1 MPPDM
6 SATMIFT
13 QAGIFPAL
21 GTALALGLLV
31 GIEREWA
38 NDRVAGIRTFALV
51 TLSGAL
57 AALVAEVFGG
67 LVIAGALVCLTVM
80 IVIGNLASLRSKE
93 ADSGL
98 TTEFA
103 MLAMFFTGMLPMMGY
118 TPVGVVVAGA
128 VMVLLQWKKSLH
140 SLVHRIGEDELRA
153 IARLVLIGLVILPV
167 LPNKAYGY
175 FGVFNPFKIW
185 LMVVLIVGISLAAY
199 LVSKFIGPNRG
210 MLASGLLGGLISSTA
225 TTASL
230 ARQSVRP
237 QAPVRMLALVAMIS
251 STVVFLRV
259 IIEILAVAPN
269 AGSVMVPPLA
279 AMMGWMSLV
288 TFGCWFL
295 ARNRFDHNGAEQPP
309 SEIKGAIVF
318 GLLYALVL
326 LAVAFAKQHFGAT
339 GLYTVAA
346 ISGLTDMDAIT
357 LSTASLVEAA
367 HLESSTGWRIVLTA
381 GVSNLAFKGILAA
394 SLGSRKLGGLV
405 AMGFG
410 ASAVGAAAIA
420 WFWPAV

>member
-1 MPPDM
+1 M
-6 SATMIFT
+6 SAIPNLP

-21 GTALALGLLV
+21 GAALALGLLV

-57 AALVAEVFGG
+57 SALVAGAFGG
-67 LVIAGALVCLTVM
+67 LVIAGALICLTVM
-80 IVIGNLASLRSKE
+80 IVIGNLPSLRSKE
-93 ADSGL
+93 TASGL

-103 MLAMFFTGMLPMMGY
+103 ILAMFLTGMLPVMGH
-118 TPVGVVVAGA
+118 TAIAIVVAGA

-140 SLVHRIGEDELRA
+140 NLVHRIGEDELRA
-153 IARLVLIGLVILPV
+153 IARLVLLGLVILPV
-167 LPNKAYGY
+167 LPNKAFGY

-199 LVSKFIGPNRG
+199 LVAKVIGPNRG

-230 ARQSVRP
+230 ARQTVRSQASVK
-237 QAPVRMLALVAMIS
+237 LLGLVIMIS

-259 IIEILAVAPN
+259 IIEILAVAPK

-279 AMMGWMSLV
+279 AMMVWMAFV
-288 TFGCWFL
+288 TFCCWFL
-295 ARNRFDHNGAEQPP
+295 ARNQLDHKGAEQPP

-326 LAVAFAKQHFGAT
+326 LAVAVAKQHFGAT

-357 LSTASLVEAA
+357 LSTASLVEAS
-367 HLESSTGWRIVLTA
+367 HLDATTGWRIVLIA

-394 SLGSRKLGGLV
+394 TLGSRKLGGLI

-410 ASAVGAAAIA
+410 VSVAGAAAIA
-420 WFWPAV
+420 WLWPAG

>member
-1 MPPDM
+1 M

>member
-1 MPPDM
+1 MPDITTA
-6 SATMIFT
+6 SA
-13 QAGIFPAL
+13 AELFPAL
-21 GTALALGLLV
+21 GTSLALGLLV

-57 AALVAEVFGG
+57 SALVAGVYGG
-67 LVIAGALVCLTVM
+67 LVIAGALICLTVM
-80 IVIGNLASLRSKE
+80 IVIGNIASLRSKE
-93 ADSGL
+93 SDSGL

-103 MLAMFFTGMLPMMGY
+103 ILAMFLTGMLPIMGH
-118 TPVGVVVAGA
+118 TAVAIVVAGA

-140 SLVHRIGEDELRA
+140 ELVHRIGEDELRA

-167 LPNKAYGY
+167 LPNRAYGY
-175 FGVFNPFKIW
+175 FGVFNPFHIW
-185 LMVVLIVGISLAAY
+185 LMVVLIVGISLVAY
-199 LVSKFIGPNRG
+199 LVGKFIGPNRG

-230 ARQSVRP
+230 SRQSVGAKAN
-237 QAPVRMLALVAMIS
+237 APMLGLVIMIS
-251 STVVFLRV
+251 STIVFLRLIAEV
-259 IIEILAVAPN
+259 ITVAPE
-269 AGSVMVPPLA
+269 AGRVMVPPLA
-279 AMMGWMSLV
+279 AMMLWMAMV
-288 TFGCWFL
+288 TFGCWFTARKKL
-295 ARNRFDHNGAEQPP
+295 AHESAKEPP

-326 LAVAFAKQHFGAT
+326 LAVAFAKQHFGSA

-357 LSTASLVEAA
+357 LSTASLVKAA
-367 HLESSTGWRIVLTA
+367 HLDADTGWRIVLTA
-381 GVSNLAFKGILAA
+381 SVANLVFKGFLAA
-394 SLGSRKLGGLV
+394 SLGSRQLGGLI

-410 ASAVGAAAIA
+410 TAIAGASAIA
-420 WFWPAV
+420 WFWPR